1 MNFPRKRVLK
11 IRFGME
17 DRALRCETT
26 HQVIQISP
34 IDDHFSRCTVTAA
47 GAIVPLW

>member
-1 MNFPRKRVLK
+1 VKFLDQPGLAD
-11 IRFGME
+11 RFGMK

-26 HQVIQISP
+26 HQVIQIES
-34 IDDHFSRCTVTAA
+34 IDDHFSRCTVRAA